1 MALELVITNA
11 GRAALVAA
19 SNDGTNAV
27 RIASVG
33 VSPTAIAASPATAA
47 LPGEVKRIN
56 TISGAAASEDTI
68 HVTVRDETTAVYTV
82 RSIALYLQ
90 DGTLF
95 AAYGQA
101 DIVAEKAAQAL
112 LLLAID
118 VQFADIDATTITF
131 GDANFINP
139 PATTETAGVVELAS
153 DAETS
158 TGTDAQRAV
167 TPKSL
172 SFALNARFATWGAD
186 IWRAS
191 NDGAGSG
198 LDADLLDGRQ
208 GSEFALLAGAAFGGN
223 VSAPLVVGTNSEG
236 FRVAHAAPFYSF
248 YNAAQTVRFAY
259 IQHTGTGND
268 FAFVN
273 DRPGRIQLTSG
284 GTSVYVG
291 STGLLVGANAVWHSG
306 NFNPSSYAALAG
318 ATFTGSVGIGVAPG
332 TPLDVRVSNGSRFH
346 VASGLSYAGPR
357 LFAGNAA
364 DNAFSPLEI
373 QSDQLY
379 FFNQAGT
386 QIGVLSNGGA
396 LNVIGAI
403 TQNGY
408 QVWHAG
414 NFNPAAYMP
423 VSGGTFTGAIAGTG
437 ATFPNGVT
445 AGGGFFINAFTGFIK
460 PTATLADLAFDDGDV
475 LRYDQGTNRWD
486 WFIGGIGT
494 ASLTATNFNAPNL
507 TAGGHQ
513 VWHVGNLNP
522 ANYAP
527 LSGASFTGNVT
538 VAGTVVS
545 SAAGG
550 GRVNLVPGTAG
561 NTGYVEFS
569 DLNGTRQGYVGFVAN
584 NGPLPF
590 VSSNGAG
597 FSFTG
602 GPVAVAGALSATG
615 AITRS
620 GHQVWDAGNDG
631 HGSGLDADLLDGRH
645 ASDFALLADFANNL
659 TGSGYQR
666 LPGGLIIQ
674 WCAGGG
680 ANGGYESTQS
690 VNFPIAFPSACLHA
704 QVTTRLS
711 SATTAGDAFWQLIG
725 SPTATGVT
733 VQRQITGSPSDNA
746 FSWPYVLAIGF

>member
-139 PATTETAGVVELAS
+139 PATTETAGVVELAN

-158 TGTDAQRAV
+158 AGADAQRAV

-186 IWRAS
+186 VWRAS

-198 LDADLLDGRQ
+198 LDADLLDGKQ
-208 GSEFALLAGAAFGGN
+208 GSEFALLAGAAFGGT

-248 YNAAQTVRFAY
+248 YNAAQTVRFGY

-306 NFNPSSYAALAG
+306 NFNPSTKANLSG
-318 ATFTGSVGIGVAPG
+318 STFTGPVFAPSLQTDDYSYLARIDPNTIDLAFDAGDFVRYNRTQNTYYQNIAGVAR
-332 TPLDVRVSNGSRFH
+332 TTLSESEFNVH
-346 VASGLSYAGPR
+346 VALKQ
-357 LFAGNAA
+357 FGN
-364 DNAFSPLEI
+364 
-373 QSDQLY
+373 
-379 FFNQAGT
+379 
-386 QIGVLSNGGA
+386 
-396 LNVIGAI
+396 
-403 TQNGY
+403 

-414 NFNPAAYMP
+414 NFNPPDYAMLSGANFNGAITAP
-423 VSGGTFTGAIAGTG
+423 AFAIDANVRFNKPAGTLVDLQVDAGDTLRFAQATNQWDFIIGGSTSLSITTTGLTVPGTLNATHLQVSGSA
-437 ATFPNGVT
+437 
-445 AGGGFFINAFTGFIK
+445 
-460 PTATLADLAFDDGDV
+460 
-475 LRYDQGTNRWD
+475 
-486 WFIGGIGT
+486 
-494 ASLTATNFNAPNL
+494 
-507 TAGGHQ
+507 
-513 VWHVGNLNP
+513 VWHAGNLNP
-522 ANYAP
+522 ANYAL

-538 VAGTVVS
+538 VVGTVV
-545 SAAGG
+545 ATAVGG
-550 GRVNLVPGTAG
+550 GRVNLLPGTAG
-561 NTGYVEFS
+561 NSGYVEFS
-569 DLNGTRQGYVGFVAN
+569 DLNGTRQAYIGFGIN
-584 NGPLPF
+584 NGALPF
-590 VSSNGAG
+590 VSSTGAG

-645 ASDFALLADFANNL
+645 ASDFALVADFANNL

-680 ANGGYESTQS
+680 ANGGYESTQG

-725 SPTATGVT
+725 SPTTTGVT

-746 FSWPYVLAIGF
+746 FSWPYVLAIGY

>member
-139 PATTETAGVVELAS
+139 PATTETAGVVELAN

-158 TGTDAQRAV
+158 AGTDAQRAV

-172 SFALNARFATWGAD
+172 TFALNARFATWGAD
-186 IWRAS
+186 VWRAS

-198 LDADLLDGRQ
+198 LDADLLDGKQ
-208 GSEFALLAGAAFGGN
+208 GGEFALLAGAAFGGN

-248 YNAAQTVRFAY
+248 YNAAQTVRFGY

-273 DRPGRIQLTSG
+273 ERPGRIQLTSG

-306 NFNPSSYAALAG
+306 NFDPAAKASLSG
-318 ATFTGSVGIGVAPG
+318 ATFSGPVHRDPTFYLDLPVNVPTVSFDAGDLLQYDRANNHFNFYVG
-332 TPLDVRVSNGSRFH
+332 
-346 VASGLSYAGPR
+346 SGL
-357 LFAGNAA
+357 AA
-364 DNAFSPLEI
+364 RITATGAAFS
-373 QSDQLY
+373 
-379 FFNQAGT
+379 GT
-386 QIGVLSNGGA
+386 LGVS
-396 LNVIGAI
+396 GAI
-403 TQNGY
+403 T
-408 QVWHAG
+408 
-414 NFNPAAYMP
+414 
-423 VSGGTFTGAIAGTG
+423 GTG

-445 AGGGFFINAFTGFIK
+445 ASAGFFINGSTGFSK
-460 PTATLADLAFDDGDV
+460 PTATLADIAFDAGDV
-475 LRYDQGTNRWD
+475 LRFNQTDNRYD
-486 WFIGGIGT
+486 WFIGGGGI
-494 ASLTATNFNAPNL
+494 ASLTSTEFVAPNISSI
-507 TAGGHQ
+507 ANIGVGG
-513 VWHVGNLNP
+513 GL
-522 ANYAP
+522 
-527 LSGASFTGNVT
+527 T
-538 VAGTVVS
+538 VAGNSTFRGTINC
-545 SAAGG
+545 APIGG
-550 GRVNLVPGTAG
+550 GRINLIPGGTG
-561 NTGYVEFS
+561 NSGYVEFL
-569 DLNGTRQGYVGFVAN
+569 DLNGARQGYIGFVPN
-584 NGPLPF
+584 NGALPF
-590 VSSNGAG
+590 MSETGAG
-597 FSFTG
+597 FTFSG
-602 GPVAVAGALSATG
+602 GPVAVAGAISATG
-615 AITRS
+615 AITQGGQQVWHAGNFNPATKAAAAHTHAIADIAGLQGALDARAPIASPNFSGTVLRS
-620 GHQVWDAGNDG
+620 GNQVWDAGNDG

-680 ANGGYESTQS
+680 ANGGYESTQG

-725 SPTATGVT
+725 SPTTTGVT

-746 FSWPYVLAIGF
+746 FSWPYVLAIGY